1 MDVRFLVMF
10 LGKKRSSCRWFLRA
24 KGGERIDLWGER
36 EAYLLSAKRRLINL
50 PPNNASPFVFLP
62 LSLSLIPALRCRVF
76 YFVEE
81 ISIVTEVL
89 HVSSSPSPWPLSAHC
104 ERASL
109 LCFFFLFLFLPLL
122 FTFQRNADGKL
133 ISILLARPSR
143 SRNYKETLVT
153 RAIRRKREDGTWKE
167 GERKNPPSLA
177 MDFIVEHRRN
187 DFNVARHVSA
197 DILTVS

>member
-50 PPNNASPFVFLP
+50 PPNNASRLSFSS

-109 LCFFFLFLFLPLL
+109 LCFSFLPVFLSL
-122 FTFQRNADGKL
+122 SFSASFIY
-133 ISILLARPSR
+133 ISAKRRWKIDLHPSR
-143 SRNYKETLVT
+143 SPESISQLQG
-153 RAIRRKREDGTWKE
+153 D
-167 GERKNPPSLA
+167 
-177 MDFIVEHRRN
+177 
-187 DFNVARHVSA
+187 ARYSGY
-197 DILTVS
+197 

>member
-1 MDVRFLVMF
+1 M
-10 LGKKRSSCRWFLRA
+10 LRKCFTSRLLLLRGPFQPIA
-24 KGGERIDLWGER
+24 RERV
-36 EAYLLSAKRRLINL
+36 S
-50 PPNNASPFVFLP
+50 FVFP
-62 LSLSLIPALRCRVF
+62 F
-76 YFVEE
+76 
-81 ISIVTEVL
+81 
-89 HVSSSPSPWPLSAHC
+89 SP
-104 ERASL
+104 
-109 LCFFFLFLFLPLL
+109 FFFLFLFLPLL